1 MEQMRMQTETV
12 MKLVREQMEAQV
24 ERAREDAVE
33 RQERAD
39 AEAERREAAEAN
51 KPKPKPAD
59 SDDLRDL
66 KKELNYASLTA
77 ADNTAVK
84 HDMCGQS
91 IELS

>member
-1 MEQMRMQTETV
+1 MGLRICILKRFMMNAGR
-12 MKLVREQMEAQV
+12 
-24 ERAREDAVE
+24 
-33 RQERAD
+33 ERAD
-39 AEAERREAAEAN
+39 ERAAAEEARREAETS
-51 KPKPKPAD
+51 KPKTKPAD
-59 SDDLRDL
+59 NDDLRDL